1 MRAWLAISIFAAA
14 SLAAIALRLLIGP
27 EGLAWPGPGDVLM
40 LRSMRLAS
48 GVVVGAALAI
58 AGVLLQ
64 SLLRNPLASPDLM
77 GLSAGAS
84 FAVILAA
91 AIAAH
96 AGGGLAS
103 WGGHGGPALAGSL
116 GALGIV
122 YAVSQRRGLIDPIS
136 MVLMGVIV
144 GLLFGAASKIVE
156 TTLPDRG
163 RSVQP
168 WLLGGLSADV
178 PLARVVAVAALTAII
193 AGAAA
198 WAGPAMDAAALG
210 EDEARASGVP
220 IGRLRLFQFVG
231 AGVLTAGSVMLAGP
245 LGFVGLVCPHAARI
259 AGGARHRTLIVAAGL
274 AGIALVVGADV
285 LVRAIPVG
293 GGRLP
298 IGALTSL
305 VGGPVFIALL
315 WSSRGRIG

>member
-1 MRAWLAISIFAAA
+1 
-14 SLAAIALRLLIGP
+14 
-27 EGLAWPGPGDVLM
+27 
-40 LRSMRLAS
+40 
-48 GVVVGAALAI
+48 
-58 AGVLLQ
+58 
-64 SLLRNPLASPDLM
+64 
-77 GLSAGAS
+77 
-84 FAVILAA
+84 
-91 AIAAH
+91 
-96 AGGGLAS
+96 
-103 WGGHGGPALAGSL
+103 
-116 GALGIV
+116 
-122 YAVSQRRGLIDPIS
+122 

-144 GLLFGAASKIVE
+144 GLLFGAATRIVE

-178 PLARVVAVAALTAII
+178 PLARVAAVGGVTALV

-220 IGRLRLFQFVG
+220 MGRLRLFQFVG
-231 AGVLTAGSVMLAGP
+231 AGALTAGSVTLAGP
-245 LGFVGLVCPHAARI
+245 LGFVGLVCPHAARML
-259 AGGARHRTLIVAAGL
+259 GGAGHRALVLTAAL
-274 AGIALVVGADV
+274 AGVALVVGADV
-285 LVRAIPVG
+285 LVRAVPVG

-315 WSSRGRIG
+315 WSSRSRMA

>member
-1 MRAWLAISIFAAA
+1 MRAGVAISIFAVLA
-14 SLAAIALRLLIGP
+14 LAAIVLRLLIGP
-27 EGLAWPGPGDVLM
+27 EGLAWPGPGDVLD
-40 LRSMRLAS
+40 LRGMRVAS
-48 GVVVGAALAI
+48 GVVVGSALAVS
-58 AGVLLQ
+58 GVLLQ

-77 GLSAGAS
+77 GLSAGAG
-84 FAVILAA
+84 FAVMLAA

-96 AGGGLAS
+96 AGGGIAT

-116 GALGIV
+116 SALAVV
-122 YAVSQRRGLIDPIS
+122 YLVSQRRGLIDPVS

-144 GLLFGAASKIVE
+144 GLLFGAATRIVE

-178 PLARVVAVAALTAII
+178 PLARVAAVGGVTALV

-220 IGRLRLFQFVG
+220 MGRLRLFQFVG
-231 AGVLTAGSVMLAGP
+231 AGALTAGSVTLAGP
-245 LGFVGLVCPHAARI
+245 LGFVGLVCPHAARML
-259 AGGARHRTLIVAAGL
+259 GGAGHRALVLTAAL
-274 AGIALVVGADV
+274 AGVALVVGADV
-285 LVRAIPVG
+285 LVRAVPVG

-315 WSSRGRIG
+315 WSSRSRMA